1 MRHAVWGCRS
11 RYLCC
16 NTRNDTP
23 VALFLISYVHTLTL
37 ASAAVTTT
45 ERASILSSAIV
56 MADEKHVAENYF
68 DEGNTARDDK
78 DEAVKREEVGLEDEE
93 KRLAELKVVFSSF
106 DTNNNGKII
115 KSELDAILNAMGQ
128 SANDSLLKDIIN
140 EVDGDGNGYITF
152 DNFVSMMTDKNIEE
166 ITDASEAEA
175 KGAFEVFSE
184 RSAGRY
190 ISLDGLKH
198 TLATFGHDLTLAQCK
213 KIMEEISSEEDG
225 KITYEELK
233 IFMSK
238 EE

>member
-1 MRHAVWGCRS
+1 MM
-11 RYLCC
+11 
-16 NTRNDTP
+16 P
-23 VALFLISYVHTLTL
+23 L
-37 ASAAVTTT
+37 AIA
-45 ERASILSSAIV
+45 
-56 MADEKHVAENYF
+56 MADEKHVAGNHF
-68 DEGNTARDDK
+68 DDEDDVRDDE
-78 DEAVKREEVGLEDEE
+78 DETEKGEVGLEDEE

-140 EVDGDGNGYITF
+140 EVDNDGNGYITF

-198 TLATFGHDLTLAQCK
+198 TLSTFGHDLTLAQCK
-213 KIMEEISSEEDG
+213 KIMEEIGPEEDG